1 MRRLVLAICLTLAC
15 LPVPASAQESTATPE
30 PPSQYEQQPYR
41 PSGFWTST
49 RPAKGGS
56 YRYRMLGVGI
66 VFALGAGFLIRRVI
80 KRANAERA
88 AATK

>member
-1 MRRLVLAICLTLAC
+1 MALVLAFAC
-15 LPVPASAQESTATPE
+15 VPAAASPSPE

-56 YRYRMLGVGI
+56 YRYRMLAVGI
-66 VFALGAGFLIRRVI
+66 VFALGAGLLIRRVI